1 MRSLSFFL
9 FIFILVFTPLAF
21 ASVETWSIAIVECLI
36 FLTALSWFFT
46 SHRQDEPI
54 LRIPGIL
61 PLSLLLLWMF
71 LQLIP
76 LPPDLVK
83 LLAPAIHQ
91 TYAPILDL
99 NGNNRWIPLT
109 VNQKSSLLEWIR
121 LSSYAVFYIL
131 TVQLLSR
138 SEAFTKTVKIIAWLA
153 IGIAFLTI
161 IQRLT
166 SPRVIYWFR
175 PAPFNFHSGAAG
187 PWVYQNHYAG
197 FMELVFPLVLALFF
211 HYRPTLDYHQ
221 NLRSRIAS
229 LFSSPGSNLHF
240 FLGFGAILILV
251 SVFIVLSRGG
261 IIAINIGLIFFLLL
275 LAGKRA
281 KFGSVLPLVL
291 FSSILLAV
299 TWFGWDPILSKFHM
313 TFTETGGISDN
324 RLIVWLD
331 CVPMI
336 RDFLFTGTGF
346 GTFIHIYPQYSTI
359 PSSFIF
365 DHAHNDYIE
374 LLTDGGIIGFLL
386 AAWFVVTILVHGF
399 QRLRSRREPYSI
411 LIIIAGLTAIFS
423 LLLHSASDFN
433 MHNGANGLYF
443 FFLCGIL
450 ISAGNTRLQY
460 HTRSTLLAPVSARW
474 RWAFLGAVPLL
485 FLTLTV
491 QGGIL
496 RADNLYQQMSRI
508 YLNPQLSEQIQ
519 QRLLTTINKAISLD
533 PLEGRYPYYKG
544 NLLFTFKQRDP
555 AFANYLQAA
564 NKDPLEGVY
573 LQRLGMFLTSTNMD
587 KAAHLMAIGY
597 ARSLN
602 KEKLIFTWTEWLQR
616 MNRNA
621 EAIAA
626 LHQGLSQFPNLAPRF
641 FAQLAISPFSKE
653 DIEAILPKKVAL
665 WIQYGQFKEDR
676 GQIEEAEY
684 YRRHALDFID
694 REKSV
699 NPEYFL
705 QLYSFYQ
712 RQKRID
718 EAVAVLHQGIELL
731 PDYAPFHLYLGDY
744 YKQKNIPYRAKEEY
758 EQARILEPD
767 NESILERLKAL

>member
-1 MRSLSFFL
+1 MRALSFFL
-9 FIFILVFTPLAF
+9 FIATLIFTPLAF
-21 ASVETWSIAIVECLI
+21 GSVETWSITIVECLI
-36 FLTALSWFFT
+36 FLNALICFF
-46 SHRQDEPI
+46 SIHRQDESI
-54 LRIPGIL
+54 FEVPGIL

-83 LLAPAIHQ
+83 LIAPAIHQ

-99 NGNNRWIPLT
+99 HGNNHWIPLT
-109 VNQKSSLLEWIR
+109 VNQKASLVEWIR

-138 SEAFTKTVKIIAWLA
+138 SEVFTKTVKIIAWLA
-153 IGIAFLTI
+153 IAIAFLAI

-221 NLRSRIAS
+221 NLRSRVAS
-229 LFSSPGSNLHF
+229 FFSTPGSNLHF
-240 FLGFGAILILV
+240 FLGFGVILILA

-281 KFGSVLPLVL
+281 KYGSVLPLVL
-291 FSSILLAV
+291 ISSILV
-299 TWFGWDPILSKFHM
+299 VITWFGWDPILSKFHM
-313 TFTETGGISDN
+313 TFTETGALSDN
-324 RLIVWLD
+324 RLIVWRD
-331 CVPMI
+331 SVPMI

-359 PSSFIF
+359 PSSDIF

-386 AAWFVVTILVHGF
+386 AAWFILTIVFHGF
-399 QRLRSRREPYSI
+399 QRLRVRRDPYSI

-423 LLLHSASDFN
+423 LLLHSVTDFN

-450 ISAGNTRLQY
+450 ISAGNTRLHY
-460 HTRSTLLAPVSARW
+460 HTRPTSLAPVDPRW
-474 RWAFLGAVPLL
+474 RWVSLAALPLL
-485 FLTLTV
+485 LLTLTV
-491 QGGIL
+491 QVGIL
-496 RADNLYQQMSRI
+496 RAGNLYQQISRI
-508 YLNPQLSEQIQ
+508 YLNPHLSEQIR
-519 QRLLTTINKAISLD
+519 QRLLTTIDKAISLD

-544 NLLFTFKQRDP
+544 NLLFTLKQREP
-555 AFANYLQAA
+555 AFANYLKAA
-564 NKDPLEGVY
+564 RKDPLEGVY
-573 LQRLGMFLTSTNMD
+573 LQRLGMYLTSTDMD
-587 KAAHLMAIGY
+587 KASHLMAIGY

-616 MNRNA
+616 MNRNE

-626 LHQGLSQFPNLAPRF
+626 LHQGLSQFPSLAPRF
-641 FAQLAISPFSKE
+641 FAQFMISPFSKE
-653 DIEAILPKKVAL
+653 DIEAILPKKVDI
-665 WIQYGQFKEDR
+665 WIEYGKFNEDR
-676 GQIEEAEY
+676 GQMEEAEY

-694 REKSV
+694 GETSIK
-699 NPEYFL
+699 PDHFL

-712 RQKRID
+712 RQNRGD
-718 EAVAVLHQGIELL
+718 EAISVLHRGVERL
-731 PDYAPFHLYLGDY
+731 PDYAPFHILLGDY
-744 YKQKNIPYRAKEEY
+744 YKQQNIPYRAKEEY
-758 EQARILEPD
+758 EQARILDPA
-767 NESILERLKAL
+767 NESILERLKGL